1 LKPSGIA
8 VATVLGRG
16 VAPNNV
22 KEEGKMKTT
31 PLFRAVVLG
40 GGLGLLA
47 NPVWAGGGAHPYDK
61 NQAGQQRMHDSGTQV
76 SNLEKE
82 KKKDIEQA
90 LQDKGF
96 EPGSVDGVIDRQT
109 QSAISKFQR
118 HNNLPATGTVDEQT
132 AKQLGVEIM
141 PSSSEKQSDRSGSH
155 SGSTSSS
162 SRVQ

>member
-1 LKPSGIA
+1 
-8 VATVLGRG
+8 
-16 VAPNNV
+16 
-22 KEEGKMKTT
+22 MKTT
-31 PLFRAVVLG
+31 PLLRAVMLG
-40 GGLGLLA
+40 GGVTLLA
-47 NPVWAGGGAHPYDK
+47 NPLWAGGGVHSYDK
-61 NQAGQQRMHDSGTQV
+61 NQAGQQRMHDSGTQI

-96 EPGSVDGVIDRQT
+96 EPGSVDGVIDSQT

-118 HNNLPATGTVDEQT
+118 DNNLPATGTVDEQT

-141 PSSSEKQSDRSGSH
+141 PSSSEKQSDRR
-155 SGSTSSS
+155 GSTSSP

>member
-1 LKPSGIA
+1 
-8 VATVLGRG
+8 
-16 VAPNNV
+16 
-22 KEEGKMKTT
+22 MKTT
-31 PLFRAVVLG
+31 PLLRAVVLG

-47 NPVWAGGGAHPYDK
+47 NPVWAGGGAHSYDK
-61 NQAGQQRMHDSGTQV
+61 NQAGQQRMDDSGTRV

-96 EPGSVDGVIDRQT
+96 EPGSVDGVIDSQT

-118 HNNLPATGTVDEQT
+118 DNNLPATGTVDEQT

-141 PSSSEKQSDRSGSH
+141 PSSSEKQSERSGSH
-155 SGSTSSS
+155 SSSDGSTSSS